1 MAGGWGEAQGGMA
14 GGGGWGRR
22 RVAGVGL
29 GEVQGGMVG
38 VWGKAEGG
46 MVFLVSSPRL
56 FFFFLFKIL
65 LFKNYRHVCVWYPRS
80 PERHQIPW
88 R

>member
-1 MAGGWGEAQGGMA
+1 MAWWGSG
-14 GGGGWGRR
+14 GRR
-22 RVAGVGL
+22 RVAWSSWSL
-29 GEVQGGMVG
+29 VQGC
-38 VWGKAEGG
+38 
-46 MVFLVSSPRL
+46 